1 MINLRYHIVSITAVF
16 LALGIGITMGSTF
29 LGRGALERI
38 DQNVKNAQ
46 EQVRRTNK
54 ENADLKREAELEAER
69 AEGFMSEGTQRM
81 FEGDLEEVPT
91 LVLAAPGIDQD
102 SLDALTDA
110 VNDSSATYLGR
121 LTVTEKMQLEG
132 GAVED
137 MADVLGAPS
146 RDPEQLRNLVT
157 SRMARD
163 MRQASRTEL
172 AGEEPPL
179 STLPETEPDSLVG
192 GLVDADFL
200 TYEAGGAATDAHAL
214 LTGQGYRYVVV
225 TGSSPDVP
233 DTAFLLPLVRELAA
247 DRPAQVV
254 VAAAATGDD
263 AETVRDITL
272 QPFLDDDAVAERIS
286 SVDDLEDFSGVAAVM
301 LSLSDLGLDRRGHY
315 GYGEGRTQLPPD
327 SS

>member
-38 DQNVKNAQ
+38 DRNVKNAQ

-54 ENADLKREAELEAER
+54 ENADLKREAELEADR
-69 AEGFMSEGTQRM
+69 DASLMAEGTQRM
-81 FEGDLEEVPT
+81 FEGQLEAIPT

-110 VNDSSATYLGR
+110 LSDSAATYLGR

-132 GAVED
+132 GAVTD
-137 MADVLGAPS
+137 MAEVLSAPT
-146 RDPEQLRNLVT
+146 RDPDQLRNLVT

-163 MRQASRTEL
+163 MREASRTDL
-172 AGEEPPL
+172 GGAEPPL
-179 STLPETEPDSLVG
+179 STLPETEPSLVG
-192 GLVDADFL
+192 DLVDADFL
-200 TYEAGGAATDAHAL
+200 TYESDGAQTDARAL

-225 TGSSPDVP
+225 TGASPDVP
-233 DTAFLLPLVRELAA
+233 DAAFLLPLVRDMAA

-263 AETVRDITL
+263 AETEREVTL
-272 QPFLDDDAVAERIS
+272 QPYLDDDAVAERIS
-286 SVDDLEDFSGVAAVM
+286 TVDDLEDFSGVSAVM